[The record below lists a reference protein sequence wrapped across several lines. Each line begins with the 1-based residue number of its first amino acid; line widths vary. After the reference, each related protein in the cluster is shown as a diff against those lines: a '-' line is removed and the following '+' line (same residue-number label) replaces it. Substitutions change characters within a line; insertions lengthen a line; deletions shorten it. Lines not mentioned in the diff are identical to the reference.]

1 MLSTPSTPEPVP
13 RELGPPHEDELAQ
26 PISKVP
32 MQMLVQED
40 SSSIRRAA
48 SEHGTPREGLQQ
60 HGGMGTSLPPP
71 PRTRPMAI
79 RQHSYSASAS
89 DRDGSSEG
97 RRSDE
102 SGKRGHG
109 ALSLCLFV
117 SVMTSVSMIGF
128 ASSQTLALPPSH
140 YALRAA
146 LRTIPTA
153 RAFSTSSSRLTKVA
167 VLGGIGQPL
176 SLLLKQDK
184 LVSSLS
190 LYDIRG
196 APGVAADVSH
206 VDTPSTVKGYPQDKL
221 SEALQGVKV
230 VVIPAGVPRK
240 PGMSRDDLFNT
251 NAGIVRDLAQA
262 VADNAPDAH
271 ILIISNPTVPIAAE
285 VLKKAGKFDPKRLF
299 GVTTLDV
306 VRAARFLS
314 EVDGAATPTRLRQS
328 KVGQSLQPDSEKW
341 KALVNRIQYGGDE
354 VVKAKDGAGSA
365 TLSMA
370 YAAAKFTNQ
379 LLRALNGEK
388 GIVAPTFVKSPLYE
402 KEGVEFFSSA
412 VELGTNGVA
421 KIHPVGNVS
430 PAEQKLIDECLP
442 ELKKNIAKGANLM
455 EIDLDDGKKQKHDE
469 EDPGTEPQSSD
480 VHIIAREGKEDE
492 LQATLTH
499 QIELEIALR
508 KRVARVIEARIAWAE
523 QLKKVLTKG
532 QGKQVTPDPVQA
544 RQQAIESFRALHAPL
559 DLDPHTTHPEDT
571 YHLCRNLPHP
581 IHRHQRHLPNTSIL
595 SPNHPTTHSYSCP
608 VHTPHGPSYAYASH
622 DEFLRSPGASTL
634 IDAFQDP
641 TRYAQII
648 NEGIQVK
655 LGGVRGL
662 KELFES
668 AVEGV
673 GLGLSADTGEL
684 ARLLGRKARKGEIRA
699 FGQDEVV
706 DIESVDEPV
715 GNQRWKKYGVWAP
728 RRRNRVQEE
737 NDDKGELDC
746 EPTGSCAPDKAYVE
760 TPAIHVPNASRF
772 HIKKRIVISDWSR
785 SLRRG
790 SVQPGGPTH
799 RWMIRLNAPSYSD
812 HITTFLSAL
821 RVQCASIPPVFEDTI
836 TCSSPPFAI
845 SRLSKQPFL
854 ARVTLIFADDNTK
867 DVVIT
872 HWIDLDPVRSGNAT
886 LGVEQIFDVEL
897 DKNAQLLPPD
907 TSNVPNKDTCEL
919 IEETVVKSE
928 PQEGIYFSAEAS
940 EDEKVP
946 LNEEPEPVHER
957 IVPVLCKLRT
967 RLPLTLE
974 DAARFGH
981 VPQVPYMLFDSHQD
995 LLDAVHG
1002 RRKAIEMAYTRAL
1015 LSMLKTEYSSYD
1027 ADMEPGLVES
1037 LTTTQLYAHLLTEK
1051 SFPRPE
1057 LSVARIKMEEAS
1069 PVPDEL
1075 VLSIPEGIQ
1084 YCGVCGLDI
1093 SRHPPT
1099 SRILGPSKFAC
1110 IASGS
1115 FQRPTCDIGL
1125 WTTLRPLREIIQR
1138 VNLAPGAI
1146 TTLGSRAS
1154 LRGASQLVDCAPP
1167 HMTLAFH
1174 ALTRYWRLKTFE
1186 YASKRHNANPSSE
1199 IKLPL
1204 ELLGVDESHVDRTL
1218 APHALLTLIAQIFIK
1233 RTAKEALR
1241 ARSEMLGGLSQVP
1254 EKSILTTT
1262 HVSRALMDGRNSAGW
1277 LPLMAVARIGII
1289 HSDTM
1294 HSTGV

>member
-1 MLSTPSTPEPVP
+1 MLS
-13 RELGPPHEDELAQ
+13 
-26 PISKVP
+26 
-32 MQMLVQED
+32 
-40 SSSIRRAA
+40 
-48 SEHGTPREGLQQ
+48 
-60 HGGMGTSLPPP
+60 
-71 PRTRPMAI
+71 
-79 RQHSYSASAS
+79 
-89 DRDGSSEG
+89 
-97 RRSDE
+97 
-102 SGKRGHG
+102 
-109 ALSLCLFV
+109 
-117 SVMTSVSMIGF
+117 
-128 ASSQTLALPPSH
+128 
-140 YALRAA
+140 RAA

-262 VADNAPDAH
+262 VADSAPDAH

-314 EVDGAATPTRLRQS
+314 EVDGAATPDQSPVTVVGGHSGVTIVPLLSQS

-455 EIDLDDGKKQKHDE
+455 ELDLDDGKKQKHDE

-492 LQATLTH
+492 LRATLTH

-508 KRVARVIEARIAWAE
+508 KRVASVIEARIAWAE
-523 QLKKVLTKG
+523 QLKKALIKG

-559 DLDPHTTHPEDT
+559 DLDPHTTHPRGYTSLASEPTTSYPSSSTSSSKYLYLIPQSSDHT
-571 YHLCRNLPHP
+571 LLLLSCPHP
-581 IHRHQRHLPNTSIL
+581 
-595 SPNHPTTHSYSCP
+595 SCP
-608 VHTPHGPSYAYASH
+608 TPHPSASLQGLLNHARIAHGPSYAYASH

-634 IDAFQDP
+634 IDALQDP

-746 EPTGSCAPDKAYVE
+746 EPTGTCAPDKAYVE

-854 ARVTLIFADDNTK
+854 AQVTLIFADDNTK

-907 TSNVPNKDTCEL
+907 TSNVPNSILWSQDRGDSDRVTEDTCEL

-946 LNEEPEPVHER
+946 LNEEPKPVHER
-957 IVPVLCKLRT
+957 IVPVLCKLRA

-995 LLDAVHG
+995 LLDTVHG

-1015 LSMLKTEYSSYD
+1015 LSMLKTEYSNYD
-1027 ADMEPGLVES
+1027 ADLEPGLVES